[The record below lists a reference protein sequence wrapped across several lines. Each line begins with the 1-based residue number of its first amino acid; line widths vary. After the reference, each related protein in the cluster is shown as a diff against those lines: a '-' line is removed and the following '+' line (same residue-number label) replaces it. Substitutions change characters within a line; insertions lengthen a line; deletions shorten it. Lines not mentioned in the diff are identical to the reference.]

1 MKNKKILT
9 VISSLFLVAALLFPS
24 TVQAAL
30 QSGQTTMLTINI
42 PATHEVTLVIGEHG
56 FVQVKEQEY
65 RGKQTV
71 AIDRLSEQSYRM
83 QADDGWEIDT
93 VSYGT
98 AQEPQAVT
106 PVPAIY
112 TAPAITTDDNILT
125 VTFKQS
131 DEKKAQ
137 AVRPS
142 SLPKTGDGTTVF
154 FYFAALTGAA
164 LVLLIVLHF
173 RKLRKQVDGC

>member
-1 MKNKKILT
+1 MKKRKILT
-9 VISSLFLVAALLFPS
+9 VIGSLFLVAGLLFPS
-24 TVQAAL
+24 TVQAVE
-30 QSGQTTMLTINI
+30 QSSQTTELTMNI
-42 PATHEVTLVIGEHG
+42 PATHEVTLVIGDHG

-83 QADDGWEIDT
+83 QADDGWKIDT

-98 AQEPQAVT
+98 AQEAQAVT
-106 PVPAIY
+106 PVPTIY

-131 DEKKAQ
+131 DKKKAQ
-137 AVRPS
+137 TVLPPS
-142 SLPKTGDGTTVF
+142 RPKTGDGTTVF
-154 FYFAALTGAA
+154 FYFSVLMGAI
-164 LVLLIVLHF
+164 LVLLIVLPF
-173 RKLRKQVDGC
+173 RKSRKKIDGK